1 MKIIKDKRKIY
12 FSILYLMFVG
22 DFISRVGINSIF
34 PILQK
39 QLNITDSQL
48 GILSGVVLLG
58 MASFVLIISYLGE
71 KTSKRNVIA
80 ISALIWGVGSL
91 FSGFASGFILLVL
104 SRFFVGIGNSAYAPL
119 ATSTLTGLYDK
130 SKWGKVIGLFNTA
143 MTVGGAIGGIL
154 FVKIAS
160 TFGWRAG
167 FYFIGVVSI
176 LLSGLSLI
184 IPDNRVKDNKNNNK
198 NNVVSI
204 KNSFKSIISNKALI
218 IMCIGAGTAIMALTA
233 INSWMSIYLV
243 REMNL
248 SITTVAN
255 LISIMA
261 LLSVVGFPIGGI
273 LLDILCKKSKKSRVL
288 FPAVCITLTGIFYF
302 IGFYFKSIPVILF
315 AATLYTFGGTAFHTA
330 TQELVPTQ
338 LRSISY
344 GTYVV
349 FIQFLGALGPI
360 FTGAISQTFGI
371 GIAILIVQAFFIL
384 SAIILVISS
393 IFYIKCFEEARA
405 EDMVEVA

>member
-91 FSGFASGFILLVL
+91 FSGFAS
-104 SRFFVGIGNSAYAPL
+104 RFFVGIGNSAYAPL

-176 LLSGLSLI
+176 VLSGLSLI

-198 NNVVSI
+198 NNVVSVKI
-204 KNSFKSIISNKALI
+204 AFKSIISNKALI
-218 IMCIGAGTAIMALTA
+218 IMCIGAGIATMALMA

-360 FTGAISQTFGI
+360 FTGAISQVFGI

>member
-39 QLNITDSQL
+39 QLDITDSQL

-176 LLSGLSLI
+176 VLSGVSLI

-198 NNVVSI
+198 NNVVSV
-204 KNSFKSIISNKALI
+204 KNAFKSIISNKALI

-360 FTGAISQTFGI
+360 FTGAISQAFGI

>member
-48 GILSGVVLLG
+48 GILSGVVLLR

-176 LLSGLSLI
+176 VLSGLSLI

-198 NNVVSI
+198 NNVVSVKI
-204 KNSFKSIISNKALI
+204 AFKSIISNKALI

-360 FTGAISQTFGI
+360 FTGAISQAFGI

>member
-176 LLSGLSLI
+176 VLSGLSLI

-360 FTGAISQTFGI
+360 FTGAISQAFGI

>member
-34 PILQK
+34 PLLQK

-58 MASFVLIISYLGE
+58 MACFVLLISYWGE

-80 ISALIWGVGSL
+80 ISALIWGIGSL
-91 FSGFASGFILLVL
+91 FSGFASGFGLLVL
-104 SRFFVGIGNSAYAPL
+104 SRFAVGIGNSAYAPL
-119 ATSTLTGLYDK
+119 ATSTLTSLYDK
-130 SKWGKVIGLFNTA
+130 PKWGKVIGLFNTA
-143 MTVGGAIGGIL
+143 MTLGGAIGGIF
-154 FVKIAS
+154 FVKIAG
-160 TFGWRAG
+160 TFGWRAC
-167 FYFIGVVSI
+167 FYFIGGVSI

-184 IPDNRVKDNKNNNK
+184 IPDNKVKDNKNNNK
-198 NNVVSI
+198 NNIVNVKSA
-204 KNSFKSIISNKALI
+204 FKSIISNKALI

-233 INSWMSIYLV
+233 VNSWMSIYLV

-248 SITTVAN
+248 NITTVAS
-255 LISIMA
+255 LISIIA

-273 LLDILCKKSKKSRVL
+273 LLDVLCKKSKKSRVL
-288 FPAVCITLTGIFYF
+288 FPALCITLTGIFYF

-360 FTGAISQTFGI
+360 FTGAISQHFGI
-371 GIAILIVQAFFIL
+371 GIAILVVQAFFIL

-393 IFYIKCFEEARA
+393 LFYIKCFEKARA
-405 EDMVEVA
+405 EEIVEVA

>member
-176 LLSGLSLI
+176 VLSGLSLI

-204 KNSFKSIISNKALI
+204 KNAFKSIISNKALI

-360 FTGAISQTFGI
+360 FTGAISQAFGI

>member
-176 LLSGLSLI
+176 VLSGLSLI

-198 NNVVSI
+198 NNVVSVKI
-204 KNSFKSIISNKALI
+204 AFKSIISNKALI
-218 IMCIGAGTAIMALTA
+218 IMCIGAGIATMALMA

-360 FTGAISQTFGI
+360 FTGAISQVFGI

>member
-39 QLNITDSQL
+39 QLDITDSQL

-176 LLSGLSLI
+176 VLSGLSLI

-198 NNVVSI
+198 NNVVSV
-204 KNSFKSIISNKALI
+204 KNAFKSIISNKALI

-255 LISIMA
+255 LISSMA

-273 LLDILCKKSKKSRVL
+273 LLDILCKKSKKSCVL

-349 FIQFLGALGPI
+349 FVQFLGALGPI
-360 FTGAISQTFGI
+360 FTGAISQAFGI

-405 EDMVEVA
+405 EDIVEVA

>member
-167 FYFIGVVSI
+167 FYFIGGVSI
-176 LLSGLSLI
+176 VLHLS
-184 IPDNRVKDNKNNNK
+184 
-198 NNVVSI
+198 
-204 KNSFKSIISNKALI
+204 
-218 IMCIGAGTAIMALTA
+218 
-233 INSWMSIYLV
+233 
-243 REMNL
+243 
-248 SITTVAN
+248 
-255 LISIMA
+255 
-261 LLSVVGFPIGGI
+261 
-273 LLDILCKKSKKSRVL
+273 
-288 FPAVCITLTGIFYF
+288 
-302 IGFYFKSIPVILF
+302 
-315 AATLYTFGGTAFHTA
+315 
-330 TQELVPTQ
+330 Q
-338 LRSISY
+338 
-344 GTYVV
+344 
-349 FIQFLGALGPI
+349 
-360 FTGAISQTFGI
+360 
-371 GIAILIVQAFFIL
+371 
-384 SAIILVISS
+384 
-393 IFYIKCFEEARA
+393 
-405 EDMVEVA
+405 

>member
-48 GILSGVVLLG
+48 GILSGGVLLG

-176 LLSGLSLI
+176 VLSGLSLI

-198 NNVVSI
+198 NNVVSV
-204 KNSFKSIISNKALI
+204 KNAFKSIISNKALI

-288 FPAVCITLTGIFYF
+288 FPAVCITFTGIFYF

-360 FTGAISQTFGI
+360 FTGAISQAFGI

>member
-167 FYFIGVVSI
+167 FYFIGGVSI
-176 LLSGLSLI
+176 VLSGLSLI

-204 KNSFKSIISNKALI
+204 KNAFKSIISNKALI

>member
-91 FSGFASGFILLVL
+91 FSGFASGF
-104 SRFFVGIGNSAYAPL
+104 
-119 ATSTLTGLYDK
+119 
-130 SKWGKVIGLFNTA
+130 
-143 MTVGGAIGGIL
+143 M
-154 FVKIAS
+154 
-160 TFGWRAG
+160 
-167 FYFIGVVSI
+167 
-176 LLSGLSLI
+176 SGLSLI

-198 NNVVSI
+198 NNVVSVKI
-204 KNSFKSIISNKALI
+204 AFKSIISNKALI
-218 IMCIGAGTAIMALTA
+218 IMCIGAGIATMALMA

-360 FTGAISQTFGI
+360 FTGAISQVFGI

>member
-167 FYFIGVVSI
+167 FYFIGGVSI
-176 LLSGLSLI
+176 VLSGLSLI

-204 KNSFKSIISNKALI
+204 KNAFKSIISNKALI

-302 IGFYFKSIPVILF
+302 IGFYFRSIPVILF

-330 TQELVPTQ
+330 TQELVFQ
-338 LRSISY
+338 HN
-344 GTYVV
+344 
-349 FIQFLGALGPI
+349 
-360 FTGAISQTFGI
+360 
-371 GIAILIVQAFFIL
+371 
-384 SAIILVISS
+384 
-393 IFYIKCFEEARA
+393 
-405 EDMVEVA
+405 

>member
-1 MKIIKDKRKIY
+1 
-12 FSILYLMFVG
+12 
-22 DFISRVGINSIF
+22 
-34 PILQK
+34 
-39 QLNITDSQL
+39 
-48 GILSGVVLLG
+48 
-58 MASFVLIISYLGE
+58 
-71 KTSKRNVIA
+71 
-80 ISALIWGVGSL
+80 
-91 FSGFASGFILLVL
+91 
-104 SRFFVGIGNSAYAPL
+104 
-119 ATSTLTGLYDK
+119 
-130 SKWGKVIGLFNTA
+130 
-143 MTVGGAIGGIL
+143 
-154 FVKIAS
+154 
-160 TFGWRAG
+160 
-167 FYFIGVVSI
+167 
-176 LLSGLSLI
+176 
-184 IPDNRVKDNKNNNK
+184 
-198 NNVVSI
+198 
-204 KNSFKSIISNKALI
+204 
-218 IMCIGAGTAIMALTA
+218 MCIGAGTAIMALTA

-302 IGFYFKSIPVILF
+302 IGFYFRSIPVILF

-360 FTGAISQTFGI
+360 FTGAISQAFGI
-371 GIAILIVQAFFIL
+371 GIAILIVQALFIL

>member
-176 LLSGLSLI
+176 VLSGLSLI

-198 NNVVSI
+198 NNVVSV
-204 KNSFKSIISNKALI
+204 KNAFKLIISNKALI

-273 LLDILCKKSKKSRVL
+273 LLDILCKKSKKSCVL

-349 FIQFLGALGPI
+349 FVQFLGALGPI
-360 FTGAISQTFGI
+360 FTGAISQAFGI

-405 EDMVEVA
+405 EDIVEVA

>member
-176 LLSGLSLI
+176 VLSGLSLI
-184 IPDNRVKDNKNNNK
+184 IPDNRVKDSKNNNK
-198 NNVVSI
+198 NNVVSVKI
-204 KNSFKSIISNKALI
+204 AFKSIISNKALI
-218 IMCIGAGTAIMALTA
+218 IMCIGAGIATMALMA

-360 FTGAISQTFGI
+360 FTGAISQVFGI

>member
-176 LLSGLSLI
+176 VLSGVSLI

-198 NNVVSI
+198 NNVVSV
-204 KNSFKSIISNKALI
+204 KNAFKSIISNKALI

-360 FTGAISQTFGI
+360 FTGAISQAFGI

>member
-167 FYFIGVVSI
+167 FYFIGGVSI
-176 LLSGLSLI
+176 VLSGLSLI

-204 KNSFKSIISNKALI
+204 KNAFKSIISNKALI

-302 IGFYFKSIPVILF
+302 IGFYFRSIPVILF

-349 FIQFLGALGPI
+349 FIQFLGALGHI
-360 FTGAISQTFGI
+360 FTGAISQAFSI
-371 GIAILIVQAFFIL
+371 GIAILIVQALFIL

>member
-176 LLSGLSLI
+176 VLSGLSLI

-198 NNVVSI
+198 NNVVSV
-204 KNSFKSIISNKALI
+204 KNAFKSIISNKALI

-349 FIQFLGALGPI
+349 FVQFLGALGPI
-360 FTGAISQTFGI
+360 FTGAISQAFGI

>member
-176 LLSGLSLI
+176 VLSGLSLI

-204 KNSFKSIISNKALI
+204 KNAFKSIISNKALI

-360 FTGAISQTFGI
+360 FTGAISQAFGI
-371 GIAILIVQAFFIL
+371 GIAILIVQALFIL

>member
-176 LLSGLSLI
+176 VLSGLSLI

-198 NNVVSI
+198 NNVVSVKI
-204 KNSFKSIISNKALI
+204 AFKSIISNKALI

-360 FTGAISQTFGI
+360 FTGAISQAFGI

>member
-167 FYFIGVVSI
+167 FYFIGGVSI
-176 LLSGLSLI
+176 VLSGLSLI

-198 NNVVSI
+198 NNVVSVKI
-204 KNSFKSIISNKALI
+204 AFKSIISNKALI
-218 IMCIGAGTAIMALTA
+218 IMCIGAGIATMALMA

-360 FTGAISQTFGI
+360 FTGAISQVFGI

>member
-360 FTGAISQTFGI
+360 FTGAISQAFGI

>member
-176 LLSGLSLI
+176 VLSGLSLI

-198 NNVVSI
+198 NNVVSV
-204 KNSFKSIISNKALI
+204 KNAFKSIISNKALI

-288 FPAVCITLTGIFYF
+288 FPAVCITLTGVFYF

-360 FTGAISQTFGI
+360 FTGAISQAFGI

>member
-143 MTVGGAIGGIL
+143 MTGGGAIGGIL

-176 LLSGLSLI
+176 VLSGLSLI

-204 KNSFKSIISNKALI
+204 KNAFKSIISNKALI

-360 FTGAISQTFGI
+360 FTGAISQAFGI
-371 GIAILIVQAFFIL
+371 GIAILIVQALFIL

>member
-176 LLSGLSLI
+176 VLSGLSLI

-204 KNSFKSIISNKALI
+204 KNAFKSIISNKALI

>member
-176 LLSGLSLI
+176 VLSGLSLI

-204 KNSFKSIISNKALI
+204 KNAFKSIISNKALI

-360 FTGAISQTFGI
+360 FTGAISQAFGI

-393 IFYIKCFEEARA
+393 IFYIKCFEDARA

>member
-167 FYFIGVVSI
+167 FYFIGGVSI
-176 LLSGLSLI
+176 VLSGLSLI

-198 NNVVSI
+198 NNVVSVKI
-204 KNSFKSIISNKALI
+204 AFKSIISNKALI
-218 IMCIGAGTAIMALTA
+218 IMCIGAGIATMALMA

-360 FTGAISQTFGI
+360 FTGAISQVFGI

-393 IFYIKCFEEARA
+393 IFYIKCFKEARA